1 MESHQYIKTQFSH
14 KPFAQLNSNFF
25 VKTPFHKIPKIYA
38 KYFGHMTKM
47 AATPIYGKNPLK
59 IFFSRTR
66 RLMTMGLSMWHCACR
81 AYQVCSN
88 DVPRLTLIYL
98 TSRSNL
104 LSNAFKTVFFL
115 KVDFLNTVEAK
126 IIILT

>member
-1 MESHQYIKTQFSH
+1 M
-14 KPFAQLNSNFF
+14 
-25 VKTPFHKIPKIYA
+25 KTPYEKLAKICT

-47 AATPIYGKNPLK
+47 AATPIFGKNLLK

-66 RLMTMGLSMWHCACR
+66 RPVTLRLGTLHWGYG

-88 DVPRLTLIYL
+88 DDPRLTLTYL

-104 LSNAFKTVFFL
+104 LPNAFKWEIIL
-115 KVDFLNTVEAK
+115 KSDFLNTVEAK
-126 IIILT
+126 VIILT